1 MHRRTRIV
9 ATLGPATDRPGVLEG
24 LLQGGL
30 DVARVNFSHGTAAEH
45 AMRIGRLRELAARL
59 SRPVAVLA
67 DLPGPKLRVVM
78 DEPLALNAGQE
89 VTVARTVEADA
100 DIRITEPEALQ
111 HLKAGQRVLFDD
123 GRLQLRVAGLQSTT
137 ANLHVDIGGTL
148 LPGKG
153 MNLPDTKLTLPAVTE
168 RDRAALA
175 VAAAAEVDWLALSF
189 VREAS
194 AAQELRQAARAHG
207 LRLPV
212 LAKMERPE
220 GVGNAVDIVEAFD
233 GVMVARGDLGVE
245 LPVEA
250 VPPIQ
255 KRLINLARERGK
267 PVITATDMLDSMRQ
281 NPRPTRAEAS
291 DVANAVYD
299 GSDAVMLSGET
310 SVGQY
315 PLEALRT
322 MAAIIREAEAQMGV
336 DTGADIPLLER
347 TLMDRVTAATCALAR
362 DLQADAIIA
371 PAYSGR
377 TVRLLARHRP
387 RAAIIVPVIHEPVYR
402 QLALVWGLRPILY
415 TPGAHRG
422 LDRLDEAVRVAHAAG
437 AVQEG
442 NCVVVIA
449 GHVNE
454 GADRYPTMRI
464 VRVGPDGRSS
474 EP

>member
-1 MHRRTRIV
+1 MYRRTRIV

-30 DVARVNFSHGTAAEH
+30 DVARVNFSHGTAAEQRGH
-45 AMRIGRLRELAARL
+45 IARVRELAATL

-67 DLPGPKLRVVM
+67 DLPGPKLRVVL
-78 DEPLALNAGQE
+78 DGPLSLIAGQE
-89 VTVARTVEADA
+89 VTVALTAA
-100 DIRITEPEALQ
+100 AAAAIHITEPEALRN
-111 HLKAGQRVLFDD
+111 LAPGQRVLFDD
-123 GRLQLRVAGLQSTT
+123 GRMQLRARDVQNDVAKL
-137 ANLHVDIGGTL
+137 LVEVGGTL

-153 MNLPDTKLTLPAVTE
+153 MNLPETTLALPAVTE

-175 VAAAAEVDWLALSF
+175 VAAAAGVDWLALSF

-207 LRLPV
+207 LRVPV
-212 LAKMERPE
+212 LAKIERPE
-220 GVGNAVDIVEAFD
+220 AVRNAAEIIEAFD
-233 GVMVARGDLGVE
+233 GIMVARGDLGVE

-255 KRLINLARERGK
+255 KRLIKMARERGK
-267 PVITATDMLDSMRQ
+267 PVITATDMLDSMRH
-281 NPRPTRAEAS
+281 NPRPTRAEAG

-315 PLEALRT
+315 PLEALQT
-322 MAAIIREAEAQMGV
+322 MAAIIREAEAQTDV
-336 DTGADIPLLER
+336 DTGADIPLPER
-347 TLMDRVTAATCALAR
+347 TLMDQVTAMTCALAC
-362 DLQADAIIA
+362 DIQADAIIA

-387 RAAIIVPVIHEPVYR
+387 RMPIVVPVIHETVHR
-402 QLALVWGLRPILY
+402 QLALVWGLCPILY
-415 TPGAHRG
+415 VPGMHGG
-422 LDRLDEAVRVAHAAG
+422 LDRLDEAVRIAHAAG

-442 NCVVVIA
+442 SRIVAIA
-449 GHVNE
+449 GHVTE
-454 GADRYPTMRI
+454 GAERYPTVRV
-464 VRVGPDGRSS
+464 VRVGPGGRPN